1 MKKKFLC
8 LALALTMLLSLV
20 ACGGNNNNTPAANDT
35 PDTPPAGTNE
45 PATNEPA
52 GPAEF
57 QPATFDYD
65 EVYANG
71 FPGFEEAMNLAKDS
85 SNTSDERLALMAAA
99 EAKLLAGGALAPYTT
114 QGGNYAIS
122 RSVGRT
128 IPSVLWGSDSDRYE
142 NAFSTTEFIK
152 SEDSKAIKE
161 LWLELK
167 GTGTYLEEVRKFL
180 AEHGYEIS
188 DTYNIVYSSDPTTWD
203 VMATFQSVNTEWT
216 CNTLDGLLKYD
227 VENVQQP
234 ALATSYDVSD
244 DGLVYTFHIREGVK
258 WVDSQGREVGEVQ
271 ADDWVASMQHV
282 FDCGG
287 GQEELLTGVI
297 VGAEE
302 YVVGEDPDF
311 SHVGVKAVDKYT
323 LEYTLVEPFP
333 VFPTMMGYCGVFGP
347 LCRNYYESK
356 GGKFGTEFD
365 DAAESYAYGKTPN
378 DIAYCGP
385 YLITNWTEKNIIVF
399 QANPTYWNADTVVN
413 KNINVYF
420 ISGDDP
426 LQTYNMAKDG
436 QTVGCGLNA
445 TALEQA
451 KVDGLY
457 DDYHYQSATTAT
469 SFVGFFN
476 LARRAYANYNDETK
490 MVSPQAHE
498 SADTIDVDAGIVTS
512 DIEDDA
518 ARTHAAISNNNFRLA
533 VSFAHDRGAVNG
545 QVVGE
550 DLKYARLRNS
560 YVPADFASVEE
571 DTTVTVD
578 GKSYT
583 FPAGTWYGEML
594 QTFCDALGLPVKVW
608 NTEIDGGS
616 GDGYDGWYNPANAK
630 AYMEKAVAELAAQ
643 GVEVSKENPIQI
655 DYTYPANDPN
665 YTNQANA
672 YKQGIEGILG
682 DYVVVNLIG
691 ADSYEDWYYTG
702 YFCYEGY
709 DMNFDIAFIS
719 GWSPDYGDAACY
731 LDTCLPQG
739 AGYCTASMGLW

>member
-1 MKKKFLC
+1 
-8 LALALTMLLSLV
+8 
-20 ACGGNNNNTPAANDT
+20 T
-35 PDTPPAGTNE
+35 PDDTTTPPAE
-45 PATNEPA
+45 DE

-57 QPATFDYD
+57 QPSTFDYD
-65 EVYANG
+65 EIYASA
-71 FPGFEEAMNLAKDS
+71 FPGFEEMMTIAKNSD
-85 SNTSDERLALMAAA
+85 NTADERLAYMAAA
-99 EAKLLAGGALAPYTT
+99 EARLLSGGALAPYTT

-122 RSVGRT
+122 RGVNRT

-142 NAFSTTEFIK
+142 SAFATTEFVK
-152 SEDSKAIKE
+152 SEDMTALRN
-161 LWLELK
+161 LWNEVK
-167 GTGTYLEEVRKFL
+167 GTGTYVEQAKAYL
-180 AEHGYEIS
+180 AEHGYEIADS
-188 DTYNIVYSSDPTTWD
+188 YNTIYTSDPTTWD

-227 VENVQQP
+227 VENVQQF
-234 ALATSYDVSD
+234 ALATSYEVSD
-244 DGLVYTFHIREGVK
+244 DGLTYTFHIREGVK
-258 WVDSQGREVGEVQ
+258 WVDSQGREVDDVQ

-302 YVVGEDPDF
+302 YVLGEYNDM
-311 SHVGVKAVDKYT
+311 SQVGVKAVDKYT

-347 LCRNYYESK
+347 LCRSYYEAQ
-356 GGKFGTEFD
+356 GGKFGSEFD
-365 DAAESYAYGKTPN
+365 DTAENYTYGKTPN
-378 DIAYCGP
+378 NIAYCGP

-399 QANPTYWNADTVVN
+399 QANPSYWNAENVVN
-413 KNINVYF
+413 KTINIYY

-436 QTVGCGLNA
+436 QIVGAGLNA
-445 TALEQA
+445 TAAKQA
-451 KVDGLY
+451 QEDGLF
-457 DDYHYQSATTAT
+457 DDYHYQGATTAT

-476 LARRAYANYNDETK
+476 LARRAYANAADATK
-490 MVSPQAHE
+490 MVSPQSHE
-498 SADTIDVDAGIVTS
+498 SADAIDVDAGVVTS
-512 DIEDDA
+512 DILDDA

-533 VSFAHDRGAVNG
+533 MDFANDRGAVNA
-545 QVVGE
+545 QAVGE

-560 YVPADFASVEE
+560 YVPADFASIEE

-578 GKSYT
+578 GKSYS
-583 FPAGTWYGEML
+583 FPAGSYYGEML
-594 QTFCDALGLPVKVW
+594 QAFMDALGVPAMVW
-608 NTEIDGGS
+608 NPDLNGGS
-616 GDGYDGWYNPANAK
+616 GDGYDGWYNPENAK

-665 YTNQANA
+665 YVNQSQA
-672 YKQGIEGILG
+672 YKQSIENVLG
-682 DYVVVNLIG
+682 DYVVINLIG
-691 ADSYEDWYYTG
+691 GNSYDEWYDTG
-702 YFCYEGY
+702 YNVYEGY

-731 LDTCLPQG
+731 LDTVLPQG
-739 AGYCTASMGLW
+739 AGYTTASMGLW